1 MTQNQ
6 RQKHPA
12 KVDYTCKKGD
22 AFMVDDLAD
31 SQGTRSET
39 FIDIA
44 NNCNAI
50 GNFDDFNLPEDL
62 RGTWKNAN
70 KIVELELGDRA
81 FP

>member
-1 MTQNQ
+1 
-6 RQKHPA
+6 
-12 KVDYTCKKGD
+12 
-22 AFMVDDLAD
+22 MVDDLAD